1 MSGPRTADVVIVG
14 GGVVGAAAA
23 WRLKRD
29 GLAGRV
35 VVVERDPTYARAS
48 SFLAMGGIRQ
58 QFGSAVCVRMVQHS
72 VELWRDFD
80 QRMRTAAHTPRTWF
94 RPRGYLFLADD
105 ATSAALAAR
114 ADAQDA
120 AGAVQRRLGVDEI
133 AALVPGLMLDD
144 IRWGLFG
151 PEDGYANPRE
161 VLFGLRAAA
170 AEAGAEFVTDD
181 VTGVAVTAGRVH
193 GVVLARAGQ
202 VSAPVVVNA
211 AGALAGRIAAMA
223 GLSVAVEPVRQLLF
237 RCTLPRLWPTRFPM
251 VVDPGGVHW
260 RHDDPVAAGEPDR
273 ITLAFTRWDEPA
285 GENFDCDHARWE
297 HEFYPALVRRM
308 PALAEVSDVHGWAGL
323 YEMTPDH
330 NPVLGTHPAVGG
342 LIFANG
348 FSGHGLMMSPATGLV
363 VSELVRH
370 GESRT
375 FDITPFAVD
384 RFERGALVRDG
395 ATI

>member
-1 MSGPRTADVVIVG
+1 MTAPRAADVVIVG

-35 VVVERDPTYARAS
+35 VVIERDPTYARAS

-80 QRMRTAAHTPRTWF
+80 QRMRTAAHTPRAWF

-170 AEAGAEFVTDD
+170 VEAGAEFVTDE
-181 VTGVAVTAGRVH
+181 VIGVAVAAGRVD

-223 GLSVAVEPVRQLLF
+223 GLDRGRRAGAPAALPVHLAAAVADALSDGRRPGRGPLAP
-237 RCTLPRLWPTRFPM
+237 RRSGGRRRARSHHPRLHEMGRTR
-251 VVDPGGVHW
+251 
-260 RHDDPVAAGEPDR
+260 R
-273 ITLAFTRWDEPA
+273 
-285 GENFDCDHARWE
+285 
-297 HEFYPALVRRM
+297 
-308 PALAEVSDVHGWAGL
+308 
-323 YEMTPDH
+323 
-330 NPVLGTHPAVGG
+330 
-342 LIFANG
+342 
-348 FSGHGLMMSPATGLV
+348 
-363 VSELVRH
+363 
-370 GESRT
+370 
-375 FDITPFAVD
+375 
-384 RFERGALVRDG
+384 
-395 ATI
+395 

>member
-1 MSGPRTADVVIVG
+1 MTATADVVVIG
-14 GGVVGAAAA
+14 GGVVGSAAA
-23 WRLKRD
+23 WQLRGD
-29 GLAGRV
+29 GVTGRV

-58 QFGSAVCVRMVQHS
+58 QFGSAVCVQMVQHS
-72 VELWRDFD
+72 VRLWREFD
-80 QRMRTAAHTPRTWF
+80 ERMRTPAHTPRAWF

-114 ADAQDA
+114 AETQAA
-120 AGAVQRRLGVDEI
+120 AGAVQRRLAVDEI

-151 PEDGYANPRE
+151 PDDGYANPRE

-170 AEAGAEFVTDD
+170 DAAGAEFVRDAVVGLD
-181 VTGVAVTAGRVH
+181 LAGGRVTGVR
-193 GVVLARAGQ
+193 LASGASL
-202 VSAPVVVNA
+202 SAPVVVNA
-211 AGALAGRIAAMA
+211 AGALAGRVAALA
-223 GLSVAVEPVRQLLF
+223 GLRVPIEPVRQLLF
-237 RCTLPRLWPTRFPM
+237 RCTLPRHWPTRFPM
-251 VVDPGGVHW
+251 VIDPGGVHW
-260 RHDDPVAAGEPDR
+260 RHDDPVAPGDPDR
-273 ITLAFTRWDEPA
+273 ITLAFTKWDEPP
-285 GENFDCDHARWE
+285 GENFACDDARWE

-308 PALAEVSDVHGWAGL
+308 PALADVADVHGWAGL

-330 NPVLGTHPAVGG
+330 NPVLGEHPEVGG
-342 LIFANG
+342 LIFASG

-363 VSELVRH
+363 VSELVRLGH
-370 GESRT
+370 SRT

-384 RFERGALVRDG
+384 RFARGELVRDG